1 MLPQAFIRPIAHR
14 GLHDRDQG
22 VIENSRGAF
31 AAAIAGGYG
40 IECDL
45 QPARDGTPI
54 VHHDETLERLTARSE
69 RLDALAPSE
78 IAKTT
83 YSIGGEPIIAYRDLL
98 DLVQGRVPL
107 LVEIK
112 SDWSPPRIDF
122 LDAIAGLTLAYR
134 GPLALMSF
142 DPVVVAALRQR
153 APDIP
158 RGIVS
163 GSYRS
168 ATDDDWW
175 ADVLSADRRARLADL
190 IEWRE
195 AAPDFV
201 AYHVD
206 ALPTPVTHFIRHALG
221 LPLFT
226 WTVRTAAQR
235 ERASAHADAPIFET
249 WRP

>member
-1 MLPQAFIRPIAHR
+1 MLPQAFVRPIAHR

-31 AAAIAGGYG
+31 MAAVAGGYG

-54 VHHDETLERLTARSE
+54 VHHDETLDRLTGRDE
-69 RLDALAPSE
+69 RLDSLAADE
-78 IAKTT
+78 ILKTT
-83 YSIGGEPIIAYRDLL
+83 YSIGGEAVISYRALL
-98 DLVQGRVPL
+98 ELVQGRVPL

-112 SDWSPPRIDF
+112 SDWSRPRADF
-122 LDAIAGLTLAYR
+122 LDAIATLTQAYR
-134 GPLALMSF
+134 GPVALMSF
-142 DPVVVAALRQR
+142 DPAAVAALRER
-153 APDIP
+153 VPEIP

-168 ATDDDWW
+168 ANDDDWW
-175 ADVLSADRRARLADL
+175 ADVLSAERRAGLADL

-201 AYHVD
+201 AYQVD
-206 ALPTPVTHFIRHALG
+206 ALPTPVTRFIRRGLG

-226 WTVRTAAQR
+226 WTVRTADQR
-235 ERASAHADAPIFET
+235 ALAAANADAPIFEN